1 MNRIASFTLGVLL
14 LNLAATCGCG
24 SLTTNYGQSRGQI
37 GRASLNGFGA
47 FRESYSRAGF
57 RDRDISRLTDRVMDT
72 DVIVWTPQMLLPVG
86 TDATNWFN
94 RWLSRGG
101 RTLVYVIPDSGS
113 EVEYWNDASKLAAPP
128 QRLEYRRRAA
138 RSTNERMLWRM
149 NRPSTTNNGWFQID
163 SLIQR
168 QPVREVTGPWQ
179 EEFAQ
184 LSAEEYT
191 SVGLEF
197 HVRTFD
203 PEANNAAS
211 FPNAV
216 KASGPTGPGKT
227 QWVPTIE
234 TTSTVT
240 PTQFKTQLS
249 EANGKPLVVQIQSKR
264 WGDSQILVV
273 AGGSLLTNYA
283 FTNPFTRV
291 LADQIIQA
299 SQPDTVTTPLAGF
312 LTSGRFE
319 VPVSVQKPG
328 VPQASGMEM
337 LTVWPLSLVTMHGLM
352 LGVVVCLML
361 LPIFGRPS
369 RIRRTNEN
377 EFGHHLDAVAALMN
391 KAGGERYA
399 RMRISEYFKRM
410 HGEASGPW
418 VLPEDSKTTPDVPA
432 SSNSKTLTPRKLS
445 ARRPN
450 ADPASTQDE
459 TPDGPPSNPST
470 PPDEAER

>member
-1 MNRIASFTLGVLL
+1 MNRIKSFTLTCLVLAL
-14 LNLAATCGCG
+14 VATCGCG
-24 SLTTNYGQSRGQI
+24 SLTTDYGQSRGQA
-37 GRASLNGFGA
+37 GRTSLNGFGA
-47 FRESYSRAGF
+47 LRKSYSQAGF

-86 TDATNWFN
+86 ANATNWFN

-113 EVEYWNDASKLAAPP
+113 EVEYWSDASKLAAPP

-149 NRPSTTNNGWFQID
+149 NRPSMTSNGWFRVE
-163 SLIQR
+163 SLIRR

-179 EEFAQ
+179 DDFDQ
-184 LSAEEYT
+184 LSAEDYT
-191 SVGLEF
+191 PVGIEF
-197 HVRTFD
+197 DVLAVD
-203 PEANNAAS
+203 PEADNSIS
-211 FPNAV
+211 FA
-216 KASGPTGPGKT
+216 KAINGTGPTGPGNA
-227 QWVPTIE
+227 QWLPTVE
-234 TTSTVT
+234 PTSTVT
-240 PTQFKTQLS
+240 PTQSTPQLS

-264 WGDSQILVV
+264 WRDSQILVV
-273 AGGSLLTNYA
+273 AGGSLLTNYS
-283 FTNPFTRV
+283 FTNPFNRV
-291 LADQIIQA
+291 LADRIIQA
-299 SQPDTVTTPLAGF
+299 SQPANVASPLAGF
-312 LTSGRFE
+312 LTSNRFE
-319 VPVSVQKPG
+319 VPVSVQNPG
-328 VPQASGMEM
+328 VPEASGMEL

-352 LGVVVCLML
+352 LGVVICLML
-361 LPIFGRPS
+361 LPIFGRPR

-418 VLPEDSKTTPDVPA
+418 VLPEDSSKPPEMPPP
-432 SSNSKTLTPRKLS
+432 SNLQTLTPKKLS
-445 ARRPN
+445 TRRPG
-450 ADPASTQDE
+450 ADPAARSDE
-459 TPDGPPSNPST
+459 TPGSPPSNPST